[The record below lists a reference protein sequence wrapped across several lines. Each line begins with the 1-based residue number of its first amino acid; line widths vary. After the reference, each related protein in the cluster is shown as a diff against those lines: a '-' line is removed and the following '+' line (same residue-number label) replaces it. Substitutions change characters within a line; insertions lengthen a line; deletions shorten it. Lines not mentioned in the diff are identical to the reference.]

1 METERETKKRFR
13 MLLPWNDEQEEKWL
27 EQEARAGWHLRKVG
41 CFGGYAFER
50 GPAAEVA
57 YRLDFGPSARRDKSE
72 YFGLF
77 RDAGWEHVG
86 TRGLWQFFRKPAAG
100 GEVPEI
106 YTDPASRIAKYRR
119 AAAFLG
125 VFVALMVTQ
134 VGASLSRAAGR
145 SASGF
150 LDAILLLQALLM
162 VVFVYGIVRLAL
174 VVNRL
179 RKERRLAG

>member
-1 METERETKKRFR
+1 MEMGRETKKMFR
-13 MLLPWNDEQEEKWL
+13 MLLPWNDEKEEKWL
-27 EQEARAGWHLRKVG
+27 EEEARAGWHLRKVG
-41 CFGGYAFER
+41 CFGGYTFER

-57 YRLDFGPSARRDKSE
+57 YRLDFGPSARRDRSE

-86 TRGLWQFFRKPAAG
+86 RRGLWQFFRKPAAG

-106 YTDPASRIAKYRR
+106 YTDPASRIAKYQRI
-119 AAAFLG
+119 AAFLG
-125 VFVALMVTQ
+125 VFAAVMVTQ
-134 VGASLSRAAGR
+134 VGSSVTRTAGR

-150 LDAILLLQALLM
+150 LDAILVLQVLLM
-162 VVFVYGIVRLAL
+162 AVFVYGIVRLTR

-179 RKERRLAG
+179 KKQRKLAG